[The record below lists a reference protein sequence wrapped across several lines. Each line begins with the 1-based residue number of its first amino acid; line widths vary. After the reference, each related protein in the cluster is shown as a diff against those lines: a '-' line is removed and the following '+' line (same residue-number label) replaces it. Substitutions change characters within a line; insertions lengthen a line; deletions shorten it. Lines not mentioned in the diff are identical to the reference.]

1 MSDTDKNKSIQPDTD
16 GLTGSSTG
24 ALVFISH
31 DSRDAELAEAFS
43 KLLKSVSAGMLKCFR
58 STDKKGTEGFQYGDE
73 WYSVLMKKLQ
83 AASEVVCL
91 FTERSIDR
99 PWILYEAG
107 LAKAKLETRVRAI
120 AFGVPLT
127 RLQTGPFFHFQNCE
141 YTEEALSKLVH
152 ELTSRIP
159 NCEPDPDVIRDQV
172 KVFKTT
178 SDKIIERLSHRGEKQ
193 KAAEEEPLAKFLE
206 EMKGLVRDLPLRV
219 ADRMAESGDPIRRR
233 RLRRFHPMMFDE
245 IMHMGGEPGDPIGIL
260 LAASIVREEMPWLY
274 EIAVEAYHGIR
285 SGDMEAAEKEVR
297 RLSRVTERFMHGPWM
312 DGPFMEEFGGKEARM
327 FMMEFPRMFE
337 HMLHRCIEARKPSPR
352 RRAAVKPPSE

>member
-1 MSDTDKNKSIQPDTD
+1 MADIEKNKSAVQETD
-16 GLTGSSTG
+16 ALAGSSSG

-58 STDKKGTEGFQYGDE
+58 STDKKGAEGFQYGDE

-141 YTEEALSKLVH
+141 YTESELCKLVK
-152 ELTSRIP
+152 ELTSRIQ
-159 NCEPDPDVIRDQV
+159 NCEPDPDVIKDQV
-172 KVFKTT
+172 KAFKAT
-178 SDKIIERLSHRGEKQ
+178 SDKIIEGLSGKGEKG
-193 KAAEEEPLAKFLE
+193 KPAEDPLAKFLE
-206 EMKGLVRDLPLRV
+206 EMKGLVRDLPARV
-219 ADRMAESGDPIRRR
+219 SDKMIESGDPGRRR
-233 RLRRFHPMMFDE
+233 RFRRFHPMMFE
-245 IMHMGGEPGDPIGIL
+245 EMMHMGGDPSDPIGIL
-260 LAASIVREEMPWLY
+260 LAASMVREDMPWFY
-274 EIAVEAYHGIR
+274 EIAVEAYHAIKT
-285 SGDMEAAEKEVR
+285 GDTETAEREIQ
-297 RLSRVTERFMHGPWM
+297 RLGHFTERFMH
-312 DGPFMEEFGGKEARM
+312 GPFMEEFGGKDM
-327 FMMEFPRMFE
+327 HMLMMEFPRMFD
-337 HMLHRCIEARKPSPR
+337 HMLRRCIEAKKSVPR
-352 RRAAVKPPSE
+352 RRGLKAPSE

>member
-1 MSDTDKNKSIQPDTD
+1 MADAEKNKSIAQEADA
-16 GLTGSSTG
+16 LAGSSKG

-73 WYSVLMKKLQ
+73 WYTVLMHKLQ

-107 LAKAKLETRVRAI
+107 LAKANLDTRVRAI
-120 AFGVPLT
+120 AFGVPLS

-141 YTEEALSKLVH
+141 YTEEALGKLVQ

-172 KVFKTT
+172 KAFKAT
-178 SDKIIERLSHRGEKQ
+178 SDKIIEGLSHRGEKE
-193 KAAEEEPLAKFLE
+193 KPPEDNPMAKFLE
-206 EMKGLVRDLPLRV
+206 EMKGLVRDLPSRV
-219 ADRMAESGDPIRRR
+219 ADRMAEVGDPSRRR
-233 RLRRFHPMMFDE
+233 RFRRFHPMMFEE
-245 IMHMGGEPGDPIGIL
+245 IMHMGGDSGDPMGIL
-260 LAASIVREEMPWLY
+260 LAASMVREDMPWFY
-274 EIAVEAYHGIR
+274 EIVVEAYHAIKA
-285 SGDMEAAEKEVR
+285 GDTEGAEKEIR
-297 RLSRVTERFMHGPWM
+297 RLSRLAEGLMHGPFM
-312 DGPFMEEFGGKEARM
+312 DGPFMEEFGGKEGRM
-327 FMMEFPRMFE
+327 VMMELPRIFE
-337 HMLHRCIEARKPSPR
+337 HMLRRCVEAKKPPAR
-352 RRAAVKPPSE
+352 RRGSKGPVE

>member
-1 MSDTDKNKSIQPDTD
+1 MADTEKNKSVAQESEAM
-16 GLTGSSTG
+16 TGTSTG

-31 DSRDAELAEAFS
+31 DSRDADLAEAFS

-141 YTEEALSKLVH
+141 YTEDALSKLVQ

-172 KVFKTT
+172 KAFKAT
-178 SDKIIERLSHRGEKQ
+178 SDKIIEGLSRRGEKE
-193 KAAEEEPLAKFLE
+193 KATEDNPLAKFLE
-206 EMKGLVRDLPLRV
+206 EMKGLVRNLPSQV
-219 ADRMAESGDPIRRR
+219 SEKMIETGDPSRRR
-233 RLRRFHPMMFDE
+233 RFRRFHPMMFE
-245 IMHMGGEPGDPIGIL
+245 EMMHMGGESGDPIGIL
-260 LAASIVREEMPWLY
+260 LAASMVREDMPWLY
-274 EIAVEAYHGIR
+274 ELAVEAYHAIKA
-285 SGDMEAAEKEVR
+285 GDTEAAEKEIR
-297 RLSRVTERFMHGPWM
+297 RLSRFTERFMHGPFM
-312 DGPFMEEFGGKEARM
+312 DGPFMDEFGGKEAHM
-327 FMMEFPRMFE
+327 FMMEFPHMFE
-337 HMLHRCIEARKPSPR
+337 RMLRHCVETKKPTTR
-352 RRAAVKPPSE
+352 RRGVKTPSE